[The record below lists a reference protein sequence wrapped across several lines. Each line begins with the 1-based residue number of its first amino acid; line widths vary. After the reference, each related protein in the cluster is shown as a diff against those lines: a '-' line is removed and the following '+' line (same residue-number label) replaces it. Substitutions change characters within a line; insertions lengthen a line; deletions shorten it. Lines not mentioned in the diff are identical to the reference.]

1 MLLDKIAIGNS
12 LKSIEFTEKENASL
26 IRNTPSSPR
35 IFEKQKG
42 IWHKKLFHLGL
53 AGRDIYHSD
62 VNMIRINND
71 FIKVNC
77 QGMNYKY
84 EFNECHVFDYEN
96 LIIEDN
102 QMIEHNTNIYN
113 VVDWFEVRQGA
124 DFSDVDS
131 IKIDDS
137 FIQEIIFYKSS
148 RVDNNSDFKDVVVRS
163 KIPSKTINDFECCL
177 TMVKFY
183 CEQYL
188 SGEYAQPIKL
198 ESTKRDKKF
207 SSKPKYK
214 NSKKIKFYD

>member
-26 IRNTPSSPR
+26 IRNTPLSPR
-35 IFEKQKG
+35 IFEKEKA

-62 VNMIRINND
+62 ISAIRITD
-71 FIKVNC
+71 DLIKVNC

-84 EFNECHVFDYEN
+84 EFNECHIFDYEN
-96 LIIEDN
+96 LIIE
-102 QMIEHNTNIYN
+102 HNTDTYSVI
-113 VVDWFEVRQGA
+113 DWFEIRQGA

-137 FIQEIIFYKSS
+137 FIEEIIFYESN
-148 RVDNNSDFKDVVVRS
+148 RVDHNPNFKDLVVKS
-163 KIPSKTINDFECCL
+163 KISKDLINDFECCL

-188 SGEYAQPIKL
+188 SDEYAQLIKL
-198 ESTKRDKKF
+198 ESIKREKRF

-214 NSKKIKFYD
+214 SSKKIKFYD